1 MPMTELA
8 EHERTP
14 CEQWTRVMGYHRPVS
29 AFNAGKQAEFRERRL
44 FREPA
49 PGDWRWRPEPM
60 AEEACPAEPYPCFQ
74 ALGDH
79 PSLPGAPA

>member
-8 EHERTP
+8 EHERTRT
-14 CEQWTRVMGYHRPVS
+14 EIWVRVMGYHRPVS
-29 AFNAGKQAEFRERRL
+29 AFNPGKQAEFRERRM
-44 FREPA
+44 FREPSA
-49 PGDWRWRPEPM
+49 GDRRWRSEPS
-60 AEEACPAEPYPCFQ
+60 ADASCGAEPYPGFQ

>member
-1 MPMTELA
+1 MPMSELA
-8 EHERTP
+8 AHERTP

-44 FREPA
+44 FREPSA
-49 PGDWRWRPEPM
+49 GDRRWHGEPA
-60 AEEACPAEPYPCFQ
+60 AEGVCLAEPYPCFQ

>member
-8 EHERTP
+8 EHDRTP
-14 CEQWTRVMGYHRPVS
+14 CEIYTRVMGYHRPVS
-29 AFNAGKQAEFRERRL
+29 AFNVGKQAEFRERRL
-44 FREPA
+44 FREPSA
-49 PGDWRWRPEPM
+49 GDRRWRSEP
-60 AEEACPAEPYPCFQ
+60 AARASCVAEPYPCFQ

>member
-8 EHERTP
+8 EHERTRT
-14 CEQWTRVMGYHRPVS
+14 EIWVRVMGYHRPVS
-29 AFNAGKQAEFRERRL
+29 AFNPGKQAEFRERRL